1 MTGMTRK
8 AGSLLLALAMVLTL
22 IPFASVKVNAQSES
36 WVYTA
41 TEDDETWRIT
51 TSIPTSFTLNDSI
64 PEATNATVTGSGKGR
79 KAWLVEATAE
89 SHDYQMYDDSYW
101 SEATGTF
108 EAGKLYAYAIM
119 VSPEATITINDA
131 SATETGKCTING
143 ITYHIYTPIA
153 GSVDENGTFTK
164 YVEVGSIN
172 ITSETSVKDGLEMG
186 KTVTL
191 TATVSPSNA
200 TYPSVTWS
208 SNDKTVATVSST
220 GVVEA
225 LKPGW
230 VTIIAT
236 ATRGSTYATY
246 RIQVTGVSVTGVALD
261 TTSETLTVGDAK
273 TLIATVSPSNAS
285 NQAVTWTSSDETVAS
300 VDENGKV
307 TALKAGEATITV
319 TTTDGSKKATCEVTV
334 QEEKEDKTYED
345 IATKDGQVNDITGSK
360 EATAEKNTLNAAI
373 INTTDLEKLV
383 GVTSD
388 EKAAGV
394 NVWLEIV
401 DGSTIVSDTDKS
413 KIEEK
418 SDNYTVGMYLDV
430 NLFKKVGTSE
440 ATKVSK
446 TEGDAEVE
454 ISFVVP
460 ESLRASGRTYEIIRV
475 HDDVASVI
483 EGSYDET
490 SYTFTFKTSQFSS
503 YAIAY
508 KDSSPETGDDTNLG
522 ILYMLLLVA
531 GTVLVFA
538 GVRKRA

>member
-51 TSIPTSFTLNDSI
+51 TSIPTSFTLDDSI

>member
-1 MTGMTRK
+1 
-8 AGSLLLALAMVLTL
+8 MVLTL

-51 TSIPTSFTLNDSI
+51 TSIPTSFTLDDSI
-64 PEATNATVTGSGKGR
+64 PEATNATVTGNGKGR

-164 YVEVGSIN
+164 YVEVESIN

-220 GVVEA
+220 GVVTA
-225 LKPGW
+225 LKPGY

-236 ATRGSTYATY
+236 AARGFVYATY
-246 RIQVTGVSVTGVALD
+246 RIDVTGTSVTGVALD
-261 TTSETLTVGDAK
+261 STSETMTVGGTK
-273 TLIATVSPSNAS
+273 TLTATVSPSNAS
-285 NQAVTWTSSDETVAS
+285 VQTVTWTSSDETVAS

-483 EGSYDET
+483 EGSYNET